1 MAIYQTQAESKIFEI
16 INESVRALGFD
27 IVRIKN
33 LQAGRSKTLQIMIDR
48 MDNEN
53 IAIEDCEQVSRHIST
68 LLDVEDIIDERYTLE
83 VSSPGLNR
91 PLTRLKDFENN
102 IGNIIKLTIFEAVDG
117 RRRFIGKIN
126 EVNEENIVIL
136 PKDANEIINLNF
148 NNIEEAF
155 LQYFDSNINSNT
167 K

>member
-1 MAIYQTQAESKIFEI
+1 MAIYQTQAENKIFEI

-33 LQAGRSKTLQIMIDR
+33 LQAGKSKTLQIMIDR

-53 IAIEDCEQVSRHIST
+53 IAIEDCEQVSRHISA

-117 RRRFIGKIN
+117 RRRFVGKIN

>member
-53 IAIEDCEQVSRHIST
+53 IAIEDCEQVSRHISA

-117 RRRFIGKIN
+117 RRRFVGKIN

>member
-53 IAIEDCEQVSRHIST
+53 IAIEDCEQVSRHVSA

-117 RRRFIGKIN
+117 RRRFVGKIN

>member
-1 MAIYQTQAESKIFEI
+1 MAIHQTQAEGKVFEI
-16 INESVRALGFD
+16 IDDSVRSLGFD

-33 LQAGRSKTLQIMIDR
+33 FQMGRTKTLQIMIDR
-48 MDNEN
+48 LDNQN
-53 IAIEDCEQVSRHIST
+53 VSIEDCEKVSKHVST
-68 LLDVEDIIDERYTLE
+68 LLDVEDFINDRYNLE

-91 PLTRLKDFENN
+91 PLTRLKDFEKNV
-102 IGNIIKLTIFEAVDG
+102 GNVIKFTLFEAIEG
-117 RRRFIGKIN
+117 KRRFVGKLCEIN
-126 EVNEENIVIL
+126 EEEMIVL
-136 PKDANEIINLNF
+136 PKDSKETININF